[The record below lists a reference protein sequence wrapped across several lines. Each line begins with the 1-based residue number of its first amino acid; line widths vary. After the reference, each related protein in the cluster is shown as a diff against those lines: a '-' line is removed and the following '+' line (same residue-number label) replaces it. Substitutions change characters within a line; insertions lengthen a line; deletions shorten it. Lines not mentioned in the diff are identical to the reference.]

1 MQGLENFETGSPIL
15 RSDGIREICL
25 VLGVDCCF
33 GAAGVRGWGDGSG
46 ASVWQVIF

>member
-25 VLGVDCCF
+25 VLGVDCCLELR
-33 GAAGVRGWGDGSG
+33 VSG
-46 ASVWQVIF
+46 AGEMGQALLFGR